1 MTPESKGSG
10 GTEGKGSRARGC
22 CTAFLGRGGG
32 ATVGSDLET
41 PVQAGVWGEFGEV
54 HIWLSTYGT
63 QSPAYSVPILSLM
76 FMVLP
81 LTKHNLPGLRFPIS
95 NTGFLHVYILQRT
108 QVQARSKGGSAFVG
122 VGVGGLQAILGNWD
136 AVRSSLREGPLA
148 PSGGTN
154 ALCRWTPLSILPGA
168 LGLPMLQEAAS

>member
-1 MTPESKGSG
+1 ML
-10 GTEGKGSRARGC
+10 RGLPG
-22 CTAFLGRGGG
+22 AGGG

-108 QVQARSKGGSAFVG
+108 QVQARSKGGSSFVG
-122 VGVGGLQAILGNWD
+122 VVVVVVGRLQAKLGNWD

-148 PSGGTN
+148 PSGGTS
-154 ALCRWTPLSILPGA
+154 ALCRWTPFSIPPGA
-168 LGLPMLQEAAS
+168 LGLPMLQEAAP